1 MATQTATKKPRHT
14 PKSKYLKQ
22 VVIRYFNGEAIDA
35 IAKDIGIS
43 RVTVYNWVKSD
54 EFKEELERLRDRDA
68 KLKEDALFANKNL
81 FEERIKQFDKIS
93 EELIKSYQ
101 MISLT
106 LNKDVIEVL
115 NETRANSKSK
125 KEFFQSL
132 NDMGLA
138 NIIRASVTSS
148 GEVRALTEQTYSLST
163 VAQFISRNS
172 DKN

>member
-1 MATQTATKKPRHT
+1 MATKTTQKKERFT
-14 PKSKYLKQ
+14 YKSRYLKQ
-22 VVIRYFNGEAIDA
+22 VAQRYFKGETIEAIARDMG
-35 IAKDIGIS
+35 IARSSI
-43 RVTVYNWVKSD
+43 YNWVKDD

-68 KLKEDALFANKNL
+68 KIREDALFANKTL

-148 GEVRALTEQTYSLST
+148 GEVRALTEQTYSLTT